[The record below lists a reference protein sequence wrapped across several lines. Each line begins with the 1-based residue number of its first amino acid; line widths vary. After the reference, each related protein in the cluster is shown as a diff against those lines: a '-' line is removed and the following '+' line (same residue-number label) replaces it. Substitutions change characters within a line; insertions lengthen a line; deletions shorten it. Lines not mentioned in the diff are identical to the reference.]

1 MLEFSQTPSLL
12 KRINELD
19 EQRENLEQQIAIYK
33 TTTQE
38 VIPDK
43 KIIDVL
49 KSDFTSLKSNSKE
62 EIKKIIQKY
71 IKKITIYSD
80 RFEVEFTFTS
90 DISKVANVVVSESPR
105 PDTMANIK
113 FIENIN
119 FITTKKRR

>member
-1 MLEFSQTPSLL
+1 MNTKVLKTLEF
-12 KRINELD
+12 N
-19 EQRENLEQQIAIYK
+19 
-33 TTTQE
+33 
-38 VIPDK
+38 
-43 KIIDVL
+43 KIIDIL

-90 DISKVANVVVSESPR
+90 DISKVANIVVSESPR